1 MTKFQEIITPYYLI
15 NMHVDI
21 LNNEQ
26 KALLPFLT
34 NYYKNYYLVG
44 GTAIAL
50 HLGHRASVDF
60 DLFTLKKINSTLV
73 KKNVA
78 TSGFQSQVIAQL
90 TDQIHFIINDV
101 KLTFFQFPYDINAE
115 IKYNNNF
122 RIPDL
127 LTLGAMKA
135 FALGGRGK
143 WKDYV
148 DLYFILKQNLTT
160 QEISFKAK
168 ELFTDSFNPLLF
180 LKQLSYFKDINY
192 EEQVEYMPGFEIDN
206 NTIKEFLTETS
217 LKGFF

>member
-1 MTKFQEIITPYYLI
+1 MTKYQEIITLYYLI
-15 NMHVDI
+15 NMHLDI

-26 KALLPFLT
+26 KALLPFLAK
-34 NYYKNYYLVG
+34 YYKNYYLVG

-50 HLGHRASVDF
+50 HLGHRASIDF

-73 KKNVA
+73 KKHVA
-78 TSGFQSQVIAQL
+78 TSGFNSHVIRQL

-101 KLTFFQFPYDINAE
+101 KLTFFQFPFEINAE
-115 IKYNNNF
+115 IKYNTNF

-148 DLYFILKQNLTT
+148 DLYFILKQNITT
-160 QEISFKAK
+160 QEISLKAK
-168 ELFTDSFNPLLF
+168 ELFNDSFNPLLF
-180 LKQLSYFKDINY
+180 LKQLSYFKDMNY
-192 EEQVEYMPGFEIDN
+192 QEQVEYMPGFEIDN
-206 NTIKEFLTETS
+206 DSIQKFLTETA